1 MKFKK
6 ILLIILCLV
15 LSNCVMVSAA
25 QTNNKQQTQLE
36 KRQFQTRSYEGIS
49 QTIAMKA
56 MLNVLQDEGNIVDN
70 ANPLLGF
77 IVGNKEVNARGK
89 KGSIICQTEATVNVT
104 EIGKNVKI
112 RINIKEKWINA
123 YGNAQDIVELQDEKS
138 YQELF
143 SKVDKALFIAKQGL

>member
-6 ILLIILCLV
+6 ILLIILCLL
-15 LSNCVMVSAA
+15 LSNGVMVSAA
-25 QTNNKQQTQLE
+25 QTNDKQQTQLE

-56 MLNVLQDEGNIVDN
+56 MLNVLQDEGYIVDN

-77 IVGNKEVNARGK
+77 IAGNKEINANGK

-123 YGNAQDIVELQDEKS
+123 YGNAQDIVELQDEKG

-143 SKVDKALFIAKQGL
+143 AKVDKALFIAKQGL